1 MEDTKSKQQKQTTTA
16 AAVAEAVALPK
27 KSMAKMML
35 VSMSFEALKEIV
47 KWSSQTRA
55 IEIALKS
62 ICYCYYGYVYA
73 HRTHSHTHAH
83 SFALNT
89 DNSSKSPYLDDS

>member
-47 KWSSQTRA
+47 K
-55 IEIALKS
+55 
-62 ICYCYYGYVYA
+62 
-73 HRTHSHTHAH
+73 
-83 SFALNT
+83 
-89 DNSSKSPYLDDS
+89 

>member
-16 AAVAEAVALPK
+16 AAVAEAVAAVALPK

-47 KWSSQTRA
+47 K
-55 IEIALKS
+55 
-62 ICYCYYGYVYA
+62 
-73 HRTHSHTHAH
+73 
-83 SFALNT
+83 
-89 DNSSKSPYLDDS
+89 